1 MSLSEI
7 AIFKQCVINPVTL
20 DPSLSELNLAN
31 ISDPEDTQGF
41 SEHQLQQRR
50 A

>member
-1 MSLSEI
+1 MSISEI
-7 AIFKQCVINPVTL
+7 AIFKQCVTEPATL

-31 ISDPEDTQGF
+31 VSDPAETAGLSDKD
-41 SEHQLQQRR
+41 LVQRK